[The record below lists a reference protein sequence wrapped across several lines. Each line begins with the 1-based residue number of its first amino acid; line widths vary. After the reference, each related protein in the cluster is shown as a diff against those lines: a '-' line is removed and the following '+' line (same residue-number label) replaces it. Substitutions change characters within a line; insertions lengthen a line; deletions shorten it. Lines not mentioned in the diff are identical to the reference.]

1 MKLETKMKPLT
12 RKTNGKAGF
21 TIIELLTVMS
31 VIIILIGLLVPA
43 LNMVKRFARK
53 VTQKNQFHAI
63 GVGLETFNAEWDGYP
78 PSEPRDE
85 NGNPYCGAMKLCE
98 AMLGQDM
105 LGFHPDAAFILP
117 DQIYRAST
125 NDRSSRRNYIKLEQ
139 ANAYRLG
146 DIYDSTRFGSTV
158 RDNFSPAIRV
168 LCDVYPN
175 VTHRT
180 TGRSIGMPILYYRA
194 DLSGTR
200 HSVRIP
206 YYGTATEVNS
216 GVSIDDP
223 ANIYD
228 YQDND
233 DLVRLGIPW
242 QPGPAHLMASGGGT
256 TIHDP
261 PLNHSSAQVFYNKI
275 WNDQLL
281 PNYRPYNGDT
291 YILLSAGF
299 DGEYGTDDDVFDF
312 RRQ

>member
-1 MKLETKMKPLT
+1 MKPLT
-12 RKTNGKAGF
+12 EKTNGKAGF

-78 PSEPRDE
+78 PSEPLDGE
-85 NGNPYCGAMKLCE
+85 GNPYCGAMKLCE

-105 LGFHPDAAFILP
+105 LGFHPDAAFFWGDPIYP
-117 DQIYRAST
+117 DST
-125 NDRSSRRNYIKLEQ
+125 NDRSARRKYIKLEQ

-146 DIYDSTRFGSTV
+146 DLYQGTGAFD
-158 RDNFSPAIRV
+158 PAIRV

-175 VTHRT
+175 VTHQT

-200 HSVRIP
+200 HPHSENP
-206 YYGTATEVNS
+206 GS
-216 GVSIDDP
+216 SIDDP
-223 ANIYD
+223 DNIYH

-233 DLVRLGIPW
+233 DLVQLGMPW
-242 QPGPAHLMASGGGT
+242 QPGLYHPMAF
-256 TIHDP
+256 
-261 PLNHSSAQVFYNKI
+261 AQVFYDKI

-281 PNYRPYNGDT
+281 PNYRPYNEDT

>member
-1 MKLETKMKPLT
+1 MKPLT

-78 PSEPRDE
+78 PSEPLDG

-105 LGFHPDAAFILP
+105 LGFHPDAAFFWGDPIYP
-117 DQIYRAST
+117 DST
-125 NDRSSRRNYIKLEQ
+125 NDRSARRKYIKLEQ

-146 DIYDSTRFGSTV
+146 DLYQGTGAFD
-158 RDNFSPAIRV
+158 PAIRV

-175 VTHRT
+175 VTHPT
-180 TGRSIGMPILYYRA
+180 TGRSTGMPILYYRA

-200 HSVRIP
+200 HPHSENP
-206 YYGTATEVNS
+206 GS
-216 GVSIDDP
+216 SIDDP
-223 ANIYD
+223 DNIYH

-233 DLVRLGIPW
+233 DLVQLGMPW
-242 QPGPAHLMASGGGT
+242 QPGLDHPMAF
-256 TIHDP
+256 
-261 PLNHSSAQVFYNKI
+261 AQVFYDKI

-281 PNYRPYNGDT
+281 PNYRPYNEDT

>member
-1 MKLETKMKPLT
+1 MKPLT

-78 PSEPRDE
+78 PSEPLDG

-105 LGFHPDAAFILP
+105 LGFHPDAAFIWGDL
-117 DQIYRAST
+117 IYQPST
-125 NDRSSRRNYIKLEQ
+125 DDRSARRNYINLEH

-146 DIYDSTRFGSTV
+146 DIYGENRTGGF
-158 RDNFSPAIRV
+158 NPAIRV

-175 VTHRT
+175 VTHQT

-194 DLSGTR
+194 DLSGTTHP
-200 HSVRIP
+200 HSGNP
-206 YYGTATEVNS
+206 GS
-216 GVSIDDP
+216 SIDDP
-223 ANIYD
+223 DNIYH

-233 DLVRLGIPW
+233 DLVQLGMPW
-242 QPGPAHLMASGGGT
+242 QLNTDHPMASAP
-256 TIHDP
+256 I
-261 PLNHSSAQVFYNKI
+261 LFYNNI

-281 PNYRPYNGDT
+281 PNYRPYKVDT